1 MSGVLEPGFY
11 AVPPGC
17 VATVVTHLEMR
28 APVAARPER
37 DSGLRLRRVERP
49 DADWYLRL
57 FRKVGAEQWMW
68 FSRLVMAEE
77 MLLAVL
83 HDPKV
88 EVYVAEGAAGEAGLL
103 ELDFRAG
110 GACEL
115 AFFGLAPEAIG
126 QGAGRWLMNRALELA
141 WREGVGRVHLHT
153 CTLDSPQA
161 MDFYRRSG
169 FAAVRREVEVLRDPR
184 LSGHLPEDAAPGVP
198 ILR

>member
-1 MSGVLEPGFY
+1 MDAG
-11 AVPPGC
+11 
-17 VATVVTHLEMR
+17 HDR
-28 APVAARPER
+28 IPE
-37 DSGLRLRRVERP
+37 D
-49 DADWYLRL
+49 
-57 FRKVGAEQWMW
+57 
-68 FSRLVMAEE
+68 
-77 MLLAVL
+77 
-83 HDPKV
+83 V
-88 EVYVAEGAAGEAGLL
+88 EVPALARQFQELADQMFTRLPLYRRLAEGAAGEAGLL
-103 ELDFRAG
+103 ELDFRTG

-141 WREGVGRVHLHT
+141 WRDGVGRVHLHT

>member
-11 AVPPGC
+11 AVPQGC

-28 APVAARPER
+28 ALVPPRPER
-37 DSGLRLRRVERP
+37 GDFVLRRVGNP
-49 DADWYLRL
+49 GVGWYRAL
-57 FRKVGAEQWMW
+57 FRRVGAEDWMW
-68 FSRLVMAEE
+68 FSRLVMAEAE
-77 MLLAVL
+77 LLAIL

-110 GACEL
+110 GECEL